1 MDFTS
6 NLIYLLFIFSSGFF
20 LAAIPVSIML
30 KRMSLKYENIEL
42 EDVQYEEKYDLDEKD
57 NYVNKESKLN
67 NMLIENTPK
76 GMVILRHNKEEDGF
90 EYWSDKSLDFK
101 ILKTVCR
108 KYCITFSIKDIYVD
122 GKKEF
127 MKQKD
132 EWEKWK
138 EDEIERFKREEETDD
153 SDAVSMESDEDC
165 VFLKPKRVERNERT
179 QEKEAKVE
187 WKENKFIWKG
197 KISESPLSEKK
208 KKEVTKLSFEDF
220 KRLMKEKEKEN

>member
-1 MDFTS
+1 MDFVLD
-6 NLIYLLFIFSSGFF
+6 LIYFLFIFSSGFF
-20 LAAIPVSIML
+20 LAAIPVSIMW
-30 KRMSLKYENIEL
+30 KRMSLNNENMEL
-42 EDVQYEEKYDLDEKD
+42 EDVQYEEKYDLDKKE

-67 NMLIENTPK
+67 NMLIENTPM
-76 GMVILRHNKEEDGF
+76 GIVIMRHNKEEEGF

-101 ILKTVCR
+101 MLKTVCR
-108 KYCITFSIKDIYVD
+108 KYCMTFSIKDIYVD
-122 GKKEF
+122 GYKEF

-138 EDEIERFKREEETDD
+138 EEEVERLKREEEETDD
-153 SDAVSMESDEDC
+153 SDAVSMESDDDC

-208 KKEVTKLSFEDF
+208 KKEATKLSFEDF
-220 KRLMKEKEKEN
+220 KRLMKEKKN